1 MYPEIQPPFGCFCH
15 RNNSFCRV
23 LVLLD
28 EVMVFIARNVS
39 SKAPDNTYKIPKCS
53 KMTKKSSKAGMKRC
67 DLYVFESLV
76 MTYFNFSLYFFM
88 QERV

>member
-1 MYPEIQPPFGCFCH
+1 
-15 RNNSFCRV
+15 
-23 LVLLD
+23 
-28 EVMVFIARNVS
+28 MVFIARNVS

-53 KMTKKSSKAGMKRC
+53 KMTKKSSKARMKRC

>member
-1 MYPEIQPPFGCFCH
+1 
-15 RNNSFCRV
+15 
-23 LVLLD
+23 
-28 EVMVFIARNVS
+28 MVFIARNVS

-67 DLYVFESLV
+67 DLYVFEFLV

>member
-1 MYPEIQPPFGCFCH
+1 
-15 RNNSFCRV
+15 
-23 LVLLD
+23 
-28 EVMVFIARNVS
+28 MVFIARNVS

-67 DLYVFESLV
+67 DLYVFESFV

>member
-1 MYPEIQPPFGCFCH
+1 
-15 RNNSFCRV
+15 
-23 LVLLD
+23 
-28 EVMVFIARNVS
+28 MVFIARNVS

-53 KMTKKSSKAGMKRC
+53 KMTKKSSKAGMKRS

>member
-1 MYPEIQPPFGCFCH
+1 
-15 RNNSFCRV
+15 
-23 LVLLD
+23 
-28 EVMVFIARNVS
+28 MVFIARDVS

-76 MTYFNFSLYFFM
+76 MTYFNLSLYFFM
-88 QERV
+88 QERA

>member
-1 MYPEIQPPFGCFCH
+1 
-15 RNNSFCRV
+15 
-23 LVLLD
+23 
-28 EVMVFIARNVS
+28 MVFIARNVS

-88 QERV
+88 KEKNHLAQKTLFFSSYRGEDVC